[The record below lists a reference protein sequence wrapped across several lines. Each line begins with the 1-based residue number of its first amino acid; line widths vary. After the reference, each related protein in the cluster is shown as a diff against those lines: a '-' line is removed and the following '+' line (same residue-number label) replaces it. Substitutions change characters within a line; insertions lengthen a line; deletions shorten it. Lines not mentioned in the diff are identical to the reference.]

1 MRRRPDY
8 VSTCE
13 RSTPKLTNIIVS
25 LLVYAPND
33 YLSISIYGIIAAGT
47 YARRY
52 FSTRFKSYAL
62 IYYLKMTK
70 VNYSILSLIIKAS
83 ALIFTLFPFFSV
95 TRINPSSTGTAIKL
109 F

>member
-47 YARRY
+47 YALRY

-62 IYYLKMTK
+62 YIVLNEK
-70 VNYSILSLIIKAS
+70 VDYSILSLIIKAS

>member
-1 MRRRPDY
+1 MLGDIFQLF
-8 VSTCE
+8 SNL
-13 RSTPKLTNIIVS
+13 TPYIFVK
-25 LLVYAPND
+25 
-33 YLSISIYGIIAAGT
+33 
-47 YARRY
+47 
-52 FSTRFKSYAL
+52 KSE
-62 IYYLKMTK
+62 K